1 MGILL
6 KARAADQPGER
17 NVGSGVTQLAESDHV
32 LGADTHR
39 IAGTRD
45 LVREGEANIA
55 RRVVDQL
62 DHLRGFGV
70 RDTNDGARQA
80 AEERCC
86 GVRALGGEAAD
97 DLRQNGKLRS
107 EEHTSELQSLMRTSY
122 AVFCLKK
129 KNKLTT
135 R

>member
-70 RDTNDGARQA
+70 PDTTAGARQA
-80 AEERCC
+80 ADERF
-86 GVRALGGEAAD
+86 GGGRALAGAAAAG
-97 DLRQNGKLRS
+97 RGRNG
-107 EEHTSELQSLMRTSY
+107 
-122 AVFCLKK
+122 
-129 KNKLTT
+129 TT
-135 R
+135 PTGRPRPRG